1 MQYKKL
7 QNASCVWYG
16 CCPHVDHDLD
26 AWPWPLCTSPPSC
39 APTRQVRG
47 HHSPWPGDTGPI
59 ITLSPGLVF
68 YRCGDLPSPG
78 NSRDMDLMD
87 MMETLNPR
95 PSTGSMTNPWNL
107 TSPGHTS
114 NLFILSSSPG
124 LAPLCSGDFVSSD
137 IDRLDLENAP
147 TRAFFWLKAPTIAR
161 TFRKRLRQYAK

>member
-1 MQYKKL
+1 MCL
-7 QNASCVWYG
+7 IWVLSSC
-16 CCPHVDHDLD
+16 
-26 AWPWPLCTSPPSC
+26 WPWPRCLALTLMYLTSQLCTYTPG
-39 APTRQVRG
+39 TG
-47 HHSPWPGDTGPI
+47 SPWPGGTGPI

-114 NLFILSSSPG
+114 NLFIFSSSPG
-124 LAPLCSGDFVSSD
+124 LAPLSSGDFVTSD

-147 TRAFFWLKAPTIAR
+147 TRAFFWLK
-161 TFRKRLRQYAK
+161 RLPSLEHLGND